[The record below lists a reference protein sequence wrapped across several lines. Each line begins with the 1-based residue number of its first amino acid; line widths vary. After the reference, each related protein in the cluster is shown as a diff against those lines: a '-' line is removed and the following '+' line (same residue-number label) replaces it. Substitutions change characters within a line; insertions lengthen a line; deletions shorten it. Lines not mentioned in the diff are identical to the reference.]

1 MTLDDLS
8 DHYPIVMNY
17 TFVAPSTQVTSL
29 NGCKNDNDCSY
40 DILNVDCKCTG
51 DGCTYNDSHYVSD
64 KGLGNG
70 PTKMEFNWAKK
81 TVLSISIAISMSE
94 AVNACQEMERE

>member
-1 MTLDDLS
+1 MSKNAVDDYTMTLDDLS

-70 PTKMEFNWAKK
+70 PTINGVQLGKK
-81 TVLSISIAISMSE
+81 DSPLNI
-94 AVNACQEMERE
+94 NCN